1 MPRLAAL
8 PDLSPA
14 KLDLDV
20 YRGDRLSLLLQLRS
34 RGIPINIATGW
45 SFEAHIRTSPDGP
58 IIAEF
63 DITQENVGPVVGTFR
78 LQLTEDITQI
88 LPGRTIWD
96 LQSIDMASRTRT
108 LLRGNIMTT
117 PDVTWESYD
126 QRGVRRG

>member
-20 YRGDRLSLLLQLRS
+20 YRGDRLSLLLQVRS

-45 SFEAHIRTSPDGP
+45 SFEAHIRGAPDGEL
-58 IIAEF
+58 IAEF
-63 DITQENVGPVVGTFR
+63 DVSLENVGPVVGTFR

-88 LPGRTIWD
+88 LPGQTIWD
-96 LQSIDMASRTRT
+96 LQSIDMAGRTRT
-108 LLRGNIMTT
+108 LLRGRITTT
-117 PDVTWESYD
+117 PDVTYETYAS
-126 QRGVRRG
+126 RSGRRG